1 MNRNGSV
8 FRLRNCVWF
17 LAGWILLA
25 ASPARAAEVEMHAC
39 HYTPEVKQE
48 LKLTPEQ
55 EPQVEKVYSDLAP
68 RLRQIQEAMQQRD
81 RMRQEGTDPEA
92 IQQQTQ
98 KVIALE
104 NECRERGHELLQPIL
119 TSEQYQKILE
129 MEEVHRRRVR
139 ARRSGG

>member
-1 MNRNGSV
+1 MNRNRLV

-17 LAGWILLA
+17 LAGWILL
-25 ASPARAAEVEMHAC
+25 SGGPARAAEVEMHAC
-39 HYTPEVKQE
+39 HYTAEVKEE

-81 RMRQEGTDPEA
+81 RMRQEGASQEA

-104 NECRERGHELLQPIL
+104 NQCRERGHELLQPIL